1 MPALALIRPEQ
12 VRAIHTL
19 KSKARLDDALYRDML
34 ARFGAASSKDLT
46 ASQACALIDRLREA
60 APARPS
66 HPKAVAMTGRYG
78 AKIRALWISGWHL
91 GVVRDRSDEAAC
103 AFVERQTGVQ
113 RTAWLVEPAAGRAAI
128 EALKGW
134 LAREAGVEWPSGRE
148 TDIRDH
154 KRAVLVAQWGRLV
167 GLGIVMPGPVRLAG
181 LQAVVENHVGRELA
195 NLADASLSTA
205 ELDAVS
211 TILGRRIRKA
221 LGRASS

>member
-1 MPALALIRPEQ
+1 MSAALLSSAQL
-12 VRAIHTL
+12 RAIHTL
-19 KSKARLDDALYRDML
+19 KGKAGLDDELYRGML
-34 ARFGAASSKDLT
+34 GRFGVASSKALT
-46 ASQACALIDRLREA
+46 SGQAAQLIDTLQVA
-60 APARPS
+60 GPARPQ

-91 GVVRDRSDEAAC
+91 GVVRDRTDEAAC

-128 EALKGW
+128 EALKAW
-134 LAREAGVEWPSGRE
+134 LAREAGVEWPPGRE
-148 TDIRDH
+148 ADIRDH

-181 LQAVVENHVGRELA
+181 LQTVVENHVGRELA
-195 NLADASLSTA
+195 NLADASLSAA

-211 TILGRRIRKA
+211 TMLGRRIRKG
-221 LGRASS
+221 LGRASG